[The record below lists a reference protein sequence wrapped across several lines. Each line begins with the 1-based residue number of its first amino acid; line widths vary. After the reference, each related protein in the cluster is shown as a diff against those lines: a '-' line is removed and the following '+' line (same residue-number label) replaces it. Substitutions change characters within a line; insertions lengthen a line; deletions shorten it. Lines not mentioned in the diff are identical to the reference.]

1 MLALW
6 YYYKYNRNADNTSYG
21 LQSLRK
27 DSWMCHEERPRP
39 GRSSNW
45 GQVKRTNVKHQVEH
59 LFANCLKHYKYKSC
73 IRWLAPQ
80 DGKAER
86 EPPLNS

>member
-27 DSWMCHEERPRP
+27 DSWMGAMKSDLGLE
-39 GRSSNW
+39 
-45 GQVKRTNVKHQVEH
+45 GQVTGDR
-59 LFANCLKHYKYKSC
+59 
-73 IRWLAPQ
+73 
-80 DGKAER
+80 
-86 EPPLNS
+86 